1 MSVNRASAVR
11 SALSAA
17 TVAITTC
24 AASGGA
30 HAAFEDP
37 ASATWGGW
45 NRGDAA
51 TVYQFWDIFGDDDGN
66 PPFPGGSLP
75 PNPPNPI
82 TDATPDTSF
91 GPAGTNAITETGGRA
106 FLTPNIY
113 SFAFPTTFEM
123 DIAGF
128 GDTGS
133 PVRVALQIR
142 TLGTE
147 LDATSVLLDGTA
159 PTTQT
164 ELSRTSSIFNGQ
176 PSDIVDTLFLWT
188 LSEGQSNYAFSFAA
202 SGSSMSLDQV
212 AVDVAPVPLPAPLAL
227 MAAGVAA
234 LSASR
239 RREG

>member
-1 MSVNRASAVR
+1 MSVNRASALR
-11 SALSAA
+11 SALSGA

-24 AASGGA
+24 AASGA

-37 ASATWGGW
+37 ASAAWGGW
-45 NRGDAA
+45 NRGDAG

-113 SFAFPTTFEM
+113 SFAFPTEFEM

-128 GDTGS
+128 GDTGQA
-133 PVRVALQIR
+133 VRVALQIK
-142 TLGTE
+142 TNGTE
-147 LDATSVLLDGTA
+147 LDYSGVTLGGTGA
-159 PTTQT
+159 DSRT
-164 ELSRTSSIFNGQ
+164 ELSRTETIANGQ
-176 PSDIVDTLFLWT
+176 PSEIVETLFLWT
-188 LSEGQSNYAFSFAA
+188 LPAGQSSYAFSFAA

-234 LSASR
+234 LGAAR